1 MDTFLAK
8 THVWKD
14 TGNNKCSTFR
24 ERKGGTMFDRL
35 DDINV
40 LHSFP
45 VENMHVDSEMQLVSI
60 NFWKNPG
67 YIAGS
72 RIKKINGMIK
82 KKIVTFQFRK
92 AMRLFLS
99 CEKFK

>member
-1 MDTFLAK
+1 
-8 THVWKD
+8 
-14 TGNNKCSTFR
+14 
-24 ERKGGTMFDRL
+24 MFDRL

-67 YIAGS
+67 YIAE
-72 RIKKINGMIK
+72 IIC
-82 KKIVTFQFRK
+82 
-92 AMRLFLS
+92 LL
-99 CEKFK
+99 